1 MGIACDH
8 RENPGAR
15 TNLELQLY
23 RLLKP
28 SLTLPYHTAMLAE
41 VLSDLT
47 HLSYVFLCSAQTQ
60 GMHLWLGMV
69 QGTCCQTISHCSTSQ
84 SLHAM
89 LGSIHLTPAF
99 LFCCIRW
106 NYSLKLLRKTL
117 GEQSIT
123 KH

>member
-8 RENPGAR
+8 RENRAAR
-15 TNLELQLY
+15 TSLELQLY

-28 SLTLPYHTAMLAE
+28 ALTLPYHTTILAE

-69 QGTCCQTISHCSTSQ
+69 QGTCC
-84 SLHAM
+84 
-89 LGSIHLTPAF
+89 
-99 LFCCIRW
+99 
-106 NYSLKLLRKTL
+106 
-117 GEQSIT
+117 
-123 KH
+123 